1 MRSPS
6 TEYVTGDRFSP
17 EFMEKRRLE
26 CVSDPPFT
34 FACSLGPGFIGSYNG
49 YRDTQHCNGAHS

>member
-6 TEYVTGDRFSP
+6 AEYVTGDRFSP

-26 CVSDPPFT
+26 CVSDPLLT
-34 FACSLGPGFIGSYNG
+34 LRCSFGSGFIGSYNG
-49 YRDTQHCNGAHS
+49 YRDIPHYNGVRS